1 MNEILIS
8 VLSVV
13 ITGVVIPLITWAGTA
28 LVKWLNTKVKNEK
41 SAEFLTTATTIVL
54 NSVKT
59 VFQTYVESLKKNGSF
74 DEASQ
79 KLALTKAKEIALSQ
93 FNNEVTNYIT
103 DNYGDFNNWLT
114 IQIEA
119 TIDSLKHI
127 K

>member
-93 FNNEVTNYIT
+93 FNDEVTNYIT

>member
-93 FNNEVTNYIT
+93 FNDEVTNYIT
-103 DNYGDFNNWLT
+103 ENYGDFNNWLT